1 MWLKPSLIKSS
12 WVRLF
17 STCQNYH
24 SSSSCQKNNFCCP
37 SFVLSICPTFL
48 KHRNPLLSQC
58 YSIKRQKMDHICLR
72 FGCVGLGFSPG
83 ILCWYFKS
91 KIKAWSI
98 PASIKAGTRCS
109 VRTRRQ
115 EDRNEEMGVIWLP
128 VSAAVS
134 CYVCPPCAKNH
145 ADSGQIF
152 SSFSFCLAAKY
163 LSQT

>member
-17 STCQNYH
+17 PTCQNYH

-115 EDRNEEMGVIWLP
+115 EDRNEEIWGWYDSLFQQLWAAMSVPP
-128 VSAAVS
+128 VLRTMQIVGRYLAVFHFAWQPS
-134 CYVCPPCAKNH
+134 
-145 ADSGQIF
+145 I
-152 SSFSFCLAAKY
+152 
-163 LSQT
+163 